1 MNVKIVGTV
10 LGGLII
16 AAGAQDDP
24 IPAPPQQDPAMDLRD
39 LKPVRS
45 ADAAQVTRPVA
56 PEKQKKQSDQED
68 RRAANRLRS

>member
-10 LGGLII
+10 LGALII
-16 AAGAQDDP
+16 AAGAHDNTD
-24 IPAPPQQDPAMDLRD
+24 PAPPKQGMAVDLGD

-56 PEKQKKQSDQED
+56 P
-68 RRAANRLRS
+68 